1 MPCNK
6 VNRNENNFLEHYDR
20 KLDSEENML
29 PESLEPCR
37 TVLNFH
43 GSELT
48 ITAKEPSLPEIDKPV
63 LSMRESEVLQYLAN
77 GLSPDQIALKLN
89 IKVRTVRKHLYHLE
103 EKFKTGSRDQL
114 MARAGY
120 LKLCDPY
127 KLLLK

>member
-48 ITAKEPSLPEIDKPV
+48 ITAKEPSLPEIYKPV
-63 LSMRESEVLQYLAN
+63 LSILQ
-77 GLSPDQIALKLN
+77 
-89 IKVRTVRKHLYHLE
+89 
-103 EKFKTGSRDQL
+103 
-114 MARAGY
+114 
-120 LKLCDPY
+120 
-127 KLLLK
+127 